1 MPTIS
6 GEGVPRIISRLS
18 QDLLPTLLGGAMF
31 WPVCDFVTFRF
42 VPVQLQV
49 CDCE

>member
-1 MPTIS
+1 MRIS
-6 GEGVPRIISRLS
+6 GEGVPEVIARLKR
-18 QDLLPTLLGGAMF
+18 DLLPTLLGGAMF